1 MTAFADRTVVT
12 IAVSPSVGSL
22 VDFQNEATNQEIYL
36 SQTIDTLQL
45 AEGFGLFWA
54 DRCRYVAL
62 LWASCASI
70 IFSLKVL
77 YASFS
82 APFPSTLTVFLY
94 CTFSLW
100 YCLVLCFLFLPP
112 LDHFYL
118 SRPPSLFFHLIF
130 HLLILSISSLISP
143 FPFLSFLFI
152 HLSLPSSL
160 PLSLSRPLSPWC
172 FLSRHQHRV
181 SSILDAEQVLVF
193 SSGILVESDSGPN
206 LLAQEESL
214 FSVLVRTHK

>member
-70 IFSLKVL
+70 IFSLRVL

-130 HLLILSISSLISP
+130 HLLIFSISSLISP
-143 FPFLSFLFI
+143 FPFISFHSPFPPILTPSHPLMSPLSMMF
-152 HLSLPSSL
+152 SVP
-160 PLSLSRPLSPWC
+160 PLSLCPATSTACPLSWTP
-172 FLSRHQHRV
+172 SRCWSSPQGSWWKVTRV
-181 SSILDAEQVLVF
+181 
-193 SSGILVESDSGPN
+193 P
-206 LLAQEESL
+206 
-214 FSVLVRTHK
+214 TC